1 MLLSS
6 KKFLFLLLIF
16 FNSASVVNAQSA
28 PALQELI
35 DSAINRN
42 YELANKHLEIRE
54 TEIDQKK
61 LKEAYLPHIS
71 ITGKEAFML
80 SSFGVR
86 TPEIFIPQL
95 NIDIKE
101 GRNRYTTTGNLITAN
116 AGAEMLIYSG
126 GKVPALRKALAE
138 KKNAQTALLEK
149 DKQEI
154 IGVVYQAYDQLALL
168 KQVKVL
174 LDDSEKRLAANK
186 ETADKAFGYGLITK
200 YEHQKIEVAQSQL
213 ESKKLEY
220 EGKRALV
227 LKQLNLLTNIE
238 PSRLALIDHS
248 LEPLV
253 VNSADGNI
261 ENRAEIKAL
270 DASILANKYKMES
283 EKKWFVPKVQ
293 AATSL
298 GYIGL
303 SGGHISS
310 SIPVLPVGDRKLS
323 TDMPNLNLF
332 PMFNIGIGFKWDIFD
347 GNAGKRAVQKGV
359 LEIEK
364 SENSKKDALEKL
376 ELNLANTET
385 NFNITNAQ
393 ISVKAKQKDIAQN
406 ALTQAT
412 KEYRVG
418 LIKSAQLID
427 AENDFQNA
435 AMEYVQAIFE
445 QRRAAVELLKATGRL
460 NNKPE

>member
-1 MLLSS
+1 MLLTNR
-6 KKFLFLLLIF
+6 KFLFPLFLF
-16 FNSASVVNAQSA
+16 FNSVNLVHAQIA
-28 PALQELI
+28 PTLQELT
-35 DSAINRN
+35 DSAIAGN

-61 LKEAYLPHIS
+61 LKDAYLPHVS
-71 ITGKEAFML
+71 VTGKEAFIL
-80 SSFGVR
+80 SSFGVT
-86 TPEIFIPQL
+86 TPEIIIPQL

-101 GRNRYTTTGNLITAN
+101 GHNRYTATGNLITAN
-116 AGAEMLIYSG
+116 AGAEMLIYAG
-126 GKVPALRKALAE
+126 GKIPALKKALNE

-154 IGVVYQAYDQLALL
+154 IGAIYQAYDQLALL
-168 KQVKVL
+168 KQVKL
-174 LDDSEKRLAANK
+174 LLEDSEKRLVANK
-186 ETADKAFGYGLITK
+186 ATADKAFGYGLITK

-213 ESKKLEY
+213 ESKNLEY

-238 PSRLALIDHS
+238 PARLSLIDHS

-253 VNSADGNI
+253 VNSGEGSI

-270 DASILANKYKMES
+270 DASILANKYKMQS

-303 SGGHISS
+303 SGGHLNSS
-310 SIPVLPVGDRKLS
+310 KPVLPVGDRKLS
-323 TDMPNLNLF
+323 TDMPNLNLL

-347 GNAGKRAVQKGV
+347 GNAGKRAVQKAG
-359 LEIEK
+359 LEVQK
-364 SENSKKDALEKL
+364 SENSKMDAMEKL
-376 ELNLANTET
+376 ELNLANSKT
-385 NFNITNAQ
+385 NFNIANAQ

-435 AMEYVQAIFE
+435 AMEYVQAIFG
-445 QRRAAVELLKATGRL
+445 QRRAAVELLKATGDL
-460 NNKPE
+460 K

>member
-1 MLLSS
+1 MLVTNR
-6 KKFLFLLLIF
+6 KFLFPLLILF
-16 FNSASVVNAQSA
+16 SFGKVANAQTA
-28 PALQELI
+28 PSLQELK
-35 DSAINRN
+35 DSAIARN
-42 YELANKHLEIRE
+42 YELANKKLDILE

-71 ITGKEAFML
+71 ITGKEAFIL
-80 SSFGVR
+80 SSFGVK
-86 TPEIFIPQL
+86 TPEIQIPQL
-95 NIDIKE
+95 NIDIRE
-101 GRNRYTTTGNLITAN
+101 GHNRYTATGNLITAT
-116 AGAEMLIYSG
+116 AGAEMLLYSG
-126 GKVPALRKALAE
+126 GKVPALKKALSE

-149 DKQEI
+149 DRQDI
-154 IGVVYQAYDQLALL
+154 IGTIHQAYDQLALL
-168 KQVKVL
+168 KQIKVL

-186 ETADKAFGYGLITK
+186 ATADKALGYGLITK

-213 ESKKLEY
+213 ESKNLEY

-227 LKQLNLLTNIE
+227 LKQLHLLTNIA
-238 PSRLALIDHS
+238 PARLEMIDNS
-248 LEPLV
+248 LQPLV
-253 VNSADGNI
+253 VNSTEGTI

-270 DASILANKYKMES
+270 DASILANKYKMLS

-298 GYIGL
+298 GYVGL
-303 SGGHISS
+303 SGGHLNSS
-310 SIPVLPVGDRKLS
+310 KPILPVGNHKLS
-323 TDMPNLNLF
+323 TDMPNLNIF

-347 GNAGKRAVQKGV
+347 GNAGKRAVQKAG
-359 LEIEK
+359 LDIQK

-385 NFNITNAQ
+385 NYNIANAQ
-393 ISVKAKQKDIAQN
+393 ITVKAKQKDIAQN

-418 LIKSAQLID
+418 LIKSTQLVD

-435 AMEYVQAIFE
+435 AMEYVQAIFD
-445 QRRAAVELLKATGRL
+445 QRRAAVELLKATGSL
-460 NNKPE
+460 H

>member
-1 MLLSS
+1 MLLTNRKYLFSL
-6 KKFLFLLLIF
+6 FLFFCFGHL
-16 FNSASVVNAQSA
+16 VNAQTA
-28 PALQELI
+28 PTLQELT
-35 DSAINRN
+35 DSAIARN

-61 LKEAYLPHIS
+61 LNEAYLPHVS
-71 ITGKEAFML
+71 VTGKEAFML
-80 SSFGVR
+80 SSFGVKS
-86 TPEIFIPQL
+86 PEILIPQL

-126 GKVPALRKALAE
+126 GKIPALKKALNE

-154 IGVVYQAYDQLALL
+154 IGIIYQAYDQLALL
-168 KQVKVL
+168 TQVKVL
-174 LDDSEKRLAANK
+174 LDDSEKRLEANK
-186 ETADKAFGYGLITK
+186 ATADKAFGYGLITK

-213 ESKKLEY
+213 ESKNLEY

-227 LKQLNLLTNIE
+227 LKQLNLLTNIDS
-238 PSRLALIDHS
+238 SRLALIEHS
-248 LEPLV
+248 LEPIV
-253 VNSADGNI
+253 VNSAEGSI

-270 DASILANKYKMES
+270 DASILANQYKMQS

-303 SGGHISS
+303 GGGHIKSS
-310 SIPVLPVGDRKLS
+310 KPVLPVGDRKLS
-323 TDMPNLNLF
+323 ADMPNLNLF

-347 GNAGKRAVQKGV
+347 GNAGKRAVQKAG
-359 LEIEK
+359 LEVQK

-376 ELNLANTET
+376 ELNLANTQT
-385 NFNITNAQ
+385 NFNIANAQ
-393 ISVKAKQKDIAQN
+393 ISLKAKQKDIAQN
-406 ALTQAT
+406 ALMQAT

-418 LIKSAQLID
+418 LIKSSQLID

-435 AMEYVQAIFE
+435 AMDYVQAIFN

-460 NNKPE
+460 E

>member
-1 MLLSS
+1 MLVTNR
-6 KKFLFLLLIF
+6 KFLFPLLILF
-16 FNSASVVNAQSA
+16 SFGKVANAQTA
-28 PALQELI
+28 PSLQELK
-35 DSAINRN
+35 DSAIARN
-42 YELANKHLEIRE
+42 YELANKKLDIRE

-71 ITGKEAFML
+71 ITGKEAFIL
-80 SSFGVR
+80 SSFGVK
-86 TPEIFIPQL
+86 TPEIQIPQL

-101 GRNRYTTTGNLITAN
+101 GHNRYTATGNLITAT
-116 AGAEMLIYSG
+116 AGAEMLLYSG
-126 GKVPALRKALAE
+126 GKVPALKKALSE

-149 DKQEI
+149 DRQDI
-154 IGVVYQAYDQLALL
+154 IGTIHQAYDQLALL
-168 KQVKVL
+168 KQIKVL

-186 ETADKAFGYGLITK
+186 ATADKALGYGLITK

-213 ESKKLEY
+213 ESKNLEY

-227 LKQLNLLTNIE
+227 LKQLHLLTNIA
-238 PSRLALIDHS
+238 PARLEMIDNS
-248 LEPLV
+248 LQPLV
-253 VNSADGNI
+253 VNSTEGTI

-270 DASILANKYKMES
+270 DASILANKYKMLS

-298 GYIGL
+298 GYVGL
-303 SGGHISS
+303 SGGHLNSS
-310 SIPVLPVGDRKLS
+310 KPILPVGNHKLS
-323 TDMPNLNLF
+323 TDMPNLNIF

-347 GNAGKRAVQKGV
+347 GNAGKRAVQKAG
-359 LEIEK
+359 LDIQK

-385 NFNITNAQ
+385 NYNIANAQ
-393 ISVKAKQKDIAQN
+393 ITVKAKQKDIAQN

-418 LIKSAQLID
+418 LIKSTQLVD

-435 AMEYVQAIFE
+435 AMEYVQAIFD
-445 QRRAAVELLKATGRL
+445 QRRAAVELLKATGSL
-460 NNKPE
+460 H

>member
-1 MLLSS
+1 MLLTNR
-6 KKFLFLLLIF
+6 KFLFPIF
-16 FNSASVVNAQSA
+16 LFFSSVNLANAQTA
-28 PALQELI
+28 PTLQELT
-35 DSAINRN
+35 DSAIARN
-42 YELANKHLEIRE
+42 YELANKHLEIQE

-61 LKEAYLPHIS
+61 LKEAYLPHVS

-86 TPEIFIPQL
+86 TPEILIPQL

-101 GRNRYTTTGNLITAN
+101 GHNRYTTTGNLITAN

-126 GKVPALRKALAE
+126 GKVPALKKALIE

-154 IGVVYQAYDQLALL
+154 TGMIYQAYDQLALL

-186 ETADKAFGYGLITK
+186 ATADKAFGYGLITK

-213 ESKKLEY
+213 ESKNLEY
-220 EGKRALV
+220 EGKRSLV
-227 LKQLNLLTNIE
+227 LKQLNLLTNID
-238 PSRLALIDHS
+238 PARLDLIDYS
-248 LEPLV
+248 LQPMV
-253 VNSADGNI
+253 VNSAEGSI

-270 DASILANKYKMES
+270 DASILANQYKMES

-303 SGGHISS
+303 SGGHINSS
-310 SIPVLPVGDRKLS
+310 KPVLPVGDRKLS
-323 TDMPNLNLF
+323 ANMPNLNLF

-347 GNAGKRAVQKGV
+347 GNAGKRAVQKAGIEV
-359 LEIEK
+359 LM
-364 SENSKKDALEKL
+364 SENNKKDALEKL
-376 ELNLANTET
+376 ELNLANTRT
-385 NFNITNAQ
+385 NFEIANAQ
-393 ISVKAKQKDIAQN
+393 ISLKAKQKDIAQN

-418 LIKSAQLID
+418 LIKSSQLID
-427 AENDFQNA
+427 AENDYQNA
-435 AMEYVQAIFE
+435 AMDYVQAVFD

-460 NNKPE
+460 K